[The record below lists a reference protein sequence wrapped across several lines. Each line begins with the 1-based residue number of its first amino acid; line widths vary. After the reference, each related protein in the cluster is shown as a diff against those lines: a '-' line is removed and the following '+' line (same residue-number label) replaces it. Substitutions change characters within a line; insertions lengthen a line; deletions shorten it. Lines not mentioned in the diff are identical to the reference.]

1 MTTNST
7 ITPELLDQL
16 LANYE
21 RPEDLTGEDG
31 LFKQLKKALIERALG
46 AELTEH
52 LGYEKG
58 DLAGRG
64 KGNSRNG
71 TSSKTILTENG
82 EIAIAIPRDR
92 AGSFEPQ
99 LIAKGQTRFDG
110 FDDKIV
116 SLYAR
121 GMTVREIQGHLSEL
135 YGTEVSPDLISRV
148 TDAVLDEVREWQT
161 RPLDPVYPVVFFD
174 ALRVKIRDEG
184 LVKNKAV
191 YVALALNPD
200 GEKDV
205 LGLWIEQTEGAK
217 FWLKVVNELKARG
230 VNDIL
235 IAVVDGLKGFPE
247 AITSVFPQTVVQTCI
262 VHLIRNS
269 LAFVSWKDR
278 KAILPAI
285 KAIYRA
291 ESADAALLRLAEF
304 EAEWGKRYPAI
315 GQIWRNAWEH
325 VVPFFAFAPGIRKM
339 IYTTDEM
346 DKRFLHG
353 RDAHCGDRRKSIL
366 LFGRAGGPFFRP
378 GHRSRSRCAQGRSR
392 LAAFAATA
400 RLGLDRP
407 EHGGTLAWNGTAFL
421 ARTCRQP
428 RLWLWGAGDL
438 VAKRDAS
445 AASITGPPILSCR
458 AEAPARRFL
467 AAAVSIATRIV

>member
-1 MTTNST
+1 MTNNST

-21 RPEDLTGEDG
+21 KPEDLTGDDG
-31 LFKQLKKALIERALG
+31 LFKRLKKALIERALG

-58 DLAGRG
+58 DPAGRG
-64 KGNSRNG
+64 SGNSRNG
-71 TSSKTILTENG
+71 SSSKTVLTEDSQI
-82 EIAIAIPRDR
+82 EIAIPRDR

-99 LIAKGQTRFDG
+99 LIGKGQTRFDG
-110 FDDKIV
+110 FDDKIL

-121 GMTVREIQGHLSEL
+121 GMTVREIQGHLAEL

-148 TDAVLDEVREWQT
+148 TDAVLDEVREWQN

-200 GEKDV
+200 GEKEV
-205 LGLWIEQTEGAK
+205 LGLWIEQSEGAK

-247 AITSVFPQTVVQTCI
+247 AITSVFPETVVQTCI

-278 KAILPAI
+278 KPILPAI

-291 ESADAALLRLAEF
+291 ESAELALVRLGEF

-315 GQIWRNAWEH
+315 GQVWRRAWEH
-325 VVPFFAFAPGIRKM
+325 VVPFFAFAPAIRKM
-339 IYTTDEM
+339 IYTTNAVEALNRSLRKIIKTRGSFPTDDAALKLLYLAIKNAGMRWRRGIEWTTAM
-346 DKRFLHG
+346 GQFAIQFGARF
-353 RDAHCGDRRKSIL
+353 
-366 LFGRAGGPFFRP
+366 P
-378 GHRSRSRCAQGRSR
+378 GS
-392 LAAFAATA
+392 A
-400 RLGLDRP
+400 R
-407 EHGGTLAWNGTAFL
+407 
-421 ARTCRQP
+421 
-428 RLWLWGAGDL
+428 
-438 VAKRDAS
+438 
-445 AASITGPPILSCR
+445 
-458 AEAPARRFL
+458 
-467 AAAVSIATRIV
+467 